1 MKNRIQKP
9 LARRCLGFWL
19 NLALCLSALFATD
32 STIAGQKPDIVVLLA
47 DDLGSYDVSWRGSE
61 IKTPHLDQLAASG
74 AKLEQFYVQPVCSP
88 TRAALMTGRY
98 PMRYGLQVGVIRP
111 WAEYGLPL
119 EERLLPQALRE
130 AGYTTAMCG
139 KWHLGSHD
147 KTYWPNARGFDHW
160 YGHLFGALDYF
171 THVRDGKDDWYRD
184 GQPVKEEGYATHL
197 LARDAVNV
205 IKSQPKEKP
214 LFLYVPFNAV
224 HAPHQV
230 PEKYKEPYADFAEPR
245 RTYAGML
252 AAMDEAIGQILN
264 TLDETGRRKNA
275 LIFFSSDNGG
285 PGPGRVTSNG
295 PLRAGKGTLYE
306 GGVRVVA
313 CAAWEG
319 RIKPGSTVNAPM
331 HIADL
336 YPTLLNLAGASL
348 KQKLPLD
355 GMDILPCLT
364 EGKPSPREEILL
376 NTTPNNGA
384 LRMGDW
390 KLVFRSNQGGE
401 DAATAAEKKAKKKK
415 RAVAPAGVELFN
427 LAEDPFEKHD
437 LSASHPEKLKALR
450 SRYEALAAQAI
461 TPKNLQE

>member
-1 MKNRIQKP
+1 
-9 LARRCLGFWL
+9 
-19 NLALCLSALFATD
+19 
-32 STIAGQKPDIVVLLA
+32 
-47 DDLGSYDVSWRGSE
+47 
-61 IKTPHLDQLAASG
+61 
-74 AKLEQFYVQPVCSP
+74 
-88 TRAALMTGRY
+88 
-98 PMRYGLQVGVIRP
+98 
-111 WAEYGLPL
+111 
-119 EERLLPQALRE
+119 
-130 AGYTTAMCG
+130 
-139 KWHLGSHD
+139 
-147 KTYWPNARGFDHW
+147 
-160 YGHLFGALDYF
+160 
-171 THVRDGKDDWYRD
+171 
-184 GQPVKEEGYATHL
+184 
-197 LARDAVNV
+197 
-205 IKSQPKEKP
+205 
-214 LFLYVPFNAV
+214 
-224 HAPHQV
+224 
-230 PEKYKEPYADFAEPR
+230 
-245 RTYAGML
+245 
-252 AAMDEAIGQILN
+252 
-264 TLDETGRRKNA
+264 
-275 LIFFSSDNGG
+275 
-285 PGPGRVTSNG
+285 
-295 PLRAGKGTLYE
+295 
-306 GGVRVVA
+306 
-313 CAAWEG
+313 
-319 RIKPGSTVNAPM
+319 M